1 MAGSAPPSILQ
12 PGRTGD
18 LRITGMDTFI
28 VRATR
33 RTHWI
38 FLRLRTNQGLTGL
51 GEASLGRE
59 TDLSSLRAFFDL
71 VRDESPFGIEEY
83 RRRGIGRA
91 ASGDRRV
98 ATAFSAI
105 EQALWDLVGKALDAP
120 VYELFGGS
128 LRDRLPVYANIN
140 RATADRT
147 PAGFAAT
154 ATAAVGDGNGFRAL
168 KAAPFD
174 GFPPST
180 ATLREIEEATDLGI
194 ACVEAIRAA
203 VGPSVDVKID
213 CHSFFD
219 VERAI
224 DVARRLEP
232 QQLSWYEEPI
242 SPARVQDTRA
252 IKNAIVQP
260 VAGGEFLF
268 GMHGFDELCHQQ
280 AVDVIMPDV
289 KHCGG
294 LQEGRHIAALAASHG
309 IAVSPHNPSGPVA
322 TFASAQLCAGMP
334 NFDSLE
340 YQWGEVDWRGDLVNP
355 PERFQRGELSVPDG
369 PGFGIT
375 LNETAVREHAL

>member
-1 MAGSAPPSILQ
+1 
-12 PGRTGD
+12 
-18 LRITGMDTFI
+18 MDTFI

-174 GFPPST
+174 
-180 ATLREIEEATDLGI
+180 
-194 ACVEAIRAA
+194 
-203 VGPSVDVKID
+203 
-213 CHSFFD
+213 
-219 VERAI
+219 
-224 DVARRLEP
+224 
-232 QQLSWYEEPI
+232 
-242 SPARVQDTRA
+242 
-252 IKNAIVQP
+252 
-260 VAGGEFLF
+260 
-268 GMHGFDELCHQQ
+268 
-280 AVDVIMPDV
+280 
-289 KHCGG
+289 
-294 LQEGRHIAALAASHG
+294 
-309 IAVSPHNPSGPVA
+309 
-322 TFASAQLCAGMP
+322 
-334 NFDSLE
+334 
-340 YQWGEVDWRGDLVNP
+340 
-355 PERFQRGELSVPDG
+355 
-369 PGFGIT
+369 
-375 LNETAVREHAL
+375 